1 MVKVKIMYIYSIIF
15 PIISLIAILVFF
27 YRFRS
32 GKNSLPS
39 FLIWT
44 IAWIFVIIFSV
55 YPESSIVFANAFA
68 ITRGLDFIIIVAL
81 IFIFYLAARLYY
93 KIDNLQDDVNKIVK
107 EVALNNEIDLED
119 EEE

>member
-1 MVKVKIMYIYSIIF
+1 MLIYSIIF

-27 YRFRS
+27 YRYRS
-32 GKNSLPS
+32 GKNSFSS

-44 IAWIFVIIFSV
+44 IAWIFVIIFSI
-55 YPESSIVFANAFA
+55 YPDSSLVFARAFG

-81 IFIFYLAARLYY
+81 VFIFYLGARLYY
-93 KIDNLQDDVNKIVK
+93 KIDNLQDDVNKLVK
-107 EVALNNEIDLED
+107 EVALNNEIGLDD

>member
-1 MVKVKIMYIYSIIF
+1 MFIYSIIF
-15 PIISLIAILVFF
+15 PILSLIAILIFF

-32 GKNSLPS
+32 GKNSVSS

-44 IAWIFVIIFSV
+44 IIWLFVIIFSV
-55 YPESSIVFANAFA
+55 FPESSVIFARAFG

-81 IFIFYLAARLYY
+81 VFIFYLGVRLYY
-93 KIDNLQDDVNKIVK
+93 KIDKLEDDVNKIVK
-107 EVALNNEIDLED
+107 EVALNNEISLDD

>member
-1 MVKVKIMYIYSIIF
+1 MFIYSIIF
-15 PIISLIAILVFF
+15 PIISLIAILVFL
-27 YRFRS
+27 YRFKS
-32 GKNSLPS
+32 GKNSFSS

-44 IAWIFVIIFSV
+44 IAWIFVIIFSI
-55 YPESSIVFANAFA
+55 YPESSIVFARAFG

-81 IFIFYLAARLYY
+81 IFIFYLGARLYY

-107 EVALNNEIDLED
+107 EVALNNEIGLED